1 MNMQTQ
7 QWIKKGWIIGL
18 IALVSSAG
26 LTSKCRGQQHPFT
39 YQSAALTALQPQEKW
54 PDMTA
59 DPLPNRAEEQDSL
72 MYKRGVITGK
82 MQQKGRD
89 VNIKALEGLLKE
101 HPKALKKYRWGSYLR
116 PLGPLVSAGGVALC
130 YIAIKGKP
138 ASATVEGQTYP
149 YTIRNLP
156 MLIAGIGAFAGGIC
170 IVEFSHELQSRAA
183 DIYNSGLN
191 KKKTSLLQNTKFG
204 ITPNGNIGLY
214 ARF

>member
-1 MNMQTQ
+1 M
-7 QWIKKGWIIGL
+7 ICL
-18 IALVSSAG
+18 IAVVSSAG
-26 LTSKCRGQQHPFT
+26 LSSKCRAQQHLFT
-39 YQSAALTALQPQEKW
+39 YQSAALTAIQPQVEW
-54 PDMTA
+54 PHMTA
-59 DPLPNRAEEQDSL
+59 NSLPNRAEEQDSL
-72 MYKRGVITGK
+72 IYKRGVITGK

-89 VNIKALEGLLKE
+89 LKMKALEELLKQ

-149 YTIRNLP
+149 YTIRDLP

-170 IVEFSHELQSRAA
+170 IVEFSHELQSKAA

-191 KKKTSLLQNTKFG
+191 RKKASLLQNTKFG